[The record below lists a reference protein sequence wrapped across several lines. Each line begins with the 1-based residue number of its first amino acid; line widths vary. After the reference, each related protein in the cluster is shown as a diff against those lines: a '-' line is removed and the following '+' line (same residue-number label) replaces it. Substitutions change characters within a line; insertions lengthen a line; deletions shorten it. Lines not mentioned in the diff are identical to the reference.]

1 MSVAEDPVI
10 DEVPRGTRKRG
21 ANGGQGFTKV
31 SWVPDLARLGF
42 HQPERE
48 ADEAAVSSNA
58 NANANANAKARARAS
73 SLPRGLVIDDDNV
86 AALRRRVVDVAACLA
101 DANVAVSLNGEA
113 VPVQSFKDFMA
124 LFGKNNAGASS
135 SSSSSSSS
143 GSGKSATAPTTSSTI
158 TNMAYERLN
167 DRWEVGVLPV
177 GAGASS
183 SSSSSGIFGGS
194 SSGSGSSGGGGG
206 VQHVSFVNSMAT
218 ARGGTHVGHV
228 ASQLVK
234 RLGEQ
239 LERRRDLADLD
250 VTPQLIRSRL
260 LLFVNASIENP
271 AFDSQMKVGSR

>member
-48 ADEAAVSSNA
+48 ADEAAVSS

-177 GAGASS
+177 GAVASSS